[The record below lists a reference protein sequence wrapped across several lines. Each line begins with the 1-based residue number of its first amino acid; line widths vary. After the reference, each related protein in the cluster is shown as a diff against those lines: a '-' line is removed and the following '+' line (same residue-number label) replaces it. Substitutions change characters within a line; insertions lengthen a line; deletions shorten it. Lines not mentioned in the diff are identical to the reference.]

1 MTKEQES
8 ALLKKYRDGQC
19 SPGEIQWIEAA
30 YANWNM
36 DNHSLLS
43 ESDLQ
48 QAEAMMRDKVMPQ
61 TRPLYKRSLLWPRMA
76 AAALLVLCLGAGLY
90 IYRQGAYTSS
100 LEEKAVKN
108 HIRPGKNNAILRLAN
123 GSAIALTGAAN
134 GQLARESGIEINKT
148 ADGQLVY
155 KVLNKKETASKQNNS
170 IETPKGGQY
179 QVTLPDGTNI
189 WLNAASKLSYPVSF
203 AGQQNRTVELTG
215 EAYFEV
221 AKDKAHPF
229 IVKNGQ
235 QQIRVLGTHF
245 NISSYADDGA
255 VRTTLLEGSVEVSS
269 AGSRSILKPGQE
281 SMIKDR
287 QITVAQANIDAVM
300 AWKNA
305 MFIFDHDRLESIMR
319 KISRWYDVDIVY
331 QDPELK
337 QETFSGGISRFE
349 QVSDVLKKL
358 SLTRAVRFDIE
369 GRRIFVMK

>member
-8 ALLKKYRDGQC
+8 ALLKKYSEGQC
-19 SPGEIQWIEAA
+19 SPEETQWIERA

-36 DNHSLLS
+36 DKHTPLG

-48 QAEAMMRDKVMPQ
+48 QAEAMMRESVMKQ
-61 TRPLYKRSLLWPRMA
+61 TKPVLKRAVLWPRIA
-76 AAALLVLCLGAGLY
+76 AAALILCLGTGWY
-90 IYRQGAYTSS
+90 IYQQTNAASS
-100 LEEKAVKN
+100 LEEQAVKN
-108 HIRPGKNNAILRLAN
+108 HIKPGKNSAFLTLAS
-123 GSAIALTGAAN
+123 GAVIALTGAAN
-134 GQLARESGIEINKT
+134 GQLIKESGIEINKT

-155 KVLNKKETASKQNNS
+155 KVSDTKGISSRQYNS

-179 QVTLPDGTNI
+179 QVTLPDGTNV

-203 AGQQNRTVELTG
+203 ASHQNRTVELWG

-229 IVKNGQ
+229 IVKNRQ

-245 NISSYADDGA
+245 NINGYADEGEIK
-255 VRTTLLEGSVEVSS
+255 TTLLEGSVEIS
-269 AGSRSILKPGQE
+269 AAHLRRVLKPRQE
-281 SMIKDR
+281 SVFRDQ
-287 QITVAQANIDAVM
+287 QINVIPANVEVVM
-300 AWKNA
+300 AWKNS
-305 MFIFDHDRLESIMR
+305 MFVFDHDRLESIML
-319 KISRWYDVDIVY
+319 KVGRWYDVDIVY
-331 QDPELK
+331 EDPELK

-358 SLTRAVRFDIE
+358 SFTRAVKFKIE